1 MPEQEVLETA
11 GQDEILIY
19 ERISL
24 IVVQAIEPLKLEY
37 T

>member
-11 GQDEILIY
+11 GQDELLIRGID

-24 IVVQAIEPLKLEY
+24 IVVQAIER
-37 T
+37 